1 LLSTFE
7 DKMVATFSNL
17 GKGQNE
23 QKNSSKTYFEPG
35 TGCKKYQGKLFW
47 T

>member
-17 GKGQNE
+17 GKDQMN
-23 QKNSSKTYFEPG
+23 KNSSKTYFDAG